1 MKGWVS
7 VTDRRTDPGREDG
20 TSSRETEGE
29 DGCRDRQVC
38 LTQWCRRRA
47 GAADTAE
54 RVSCE
59 DQQSAGHKQNW
70 ADGLVHVRRWEQAA
84 EVEQERGSVEMK
96 AKTPEAKGWGR
107 LSNG

>member
-1 MKGWVS
+1 M
-7 VTDRRTDPGREDG
+7 
-20 TSSRETEGE
+20 
-29 DGCRDRQVC
+29 C
-38 LTQWCRRRA
+38 LTQWCRPRA

-70 ADGLVHVRRWEQAA
+70 ADGLVHVKRRERAA
-84 EVEQERGSVEMK
+84 VEMK
-96 AKTPEAKGWGR
+96 SKTPEAKGWGR